1 MKDEN
6 TLKPPLAKDFTGFE
20 GPEVWLDCFLLYNP
34 EEQELYTVPQDPESS
49 KRIANKYA
57 AALESLPQYNIWV
70 DPVDKIVFGAD
81 QTWKT
86 HRSDVG
92 SFVSSASEFLQND
105 HKPRTKPHALWSK
118 ALGGGAKNFVSK
130 YYAPIFG
137 SEMVCNDEIIYS
149 DHARIKKFKD
159 SKILVVAGGP
169 TAKEVD
175 WDPKEYDYVF
185 SCNHFYLNSKMNS
198 TNVAFATIGGE
209 IEMNK
214 DNKKFHNYM
223 SNNDTLLC
231 FEDRHTLRAGKIDR
245 NPNLPDMK
253 ETYGDRC
260 VYAHSRYRGK
270 PGAGPRLINYAVQFG
285 AKEVHFVGVDG
296 MSKETK
302 KGDLHNHAFQPNKK
316 YSHKA
321 LNYGIY
327 RRHYV
332 LFWDYMI
339 NYLKAHKKIKFQ
351 NLGEGHEKNQTTSIS
366 KHFFPLEG

>member
-6 TLKPPLAKDFTGFE
+6 ILKPPRTKDRSGFE
-20 GPEVWLDCFLLYNP
+20 GPEVWLDCFLLYGI
-34 EEQELYTVPQDPESS
+34 EKQRLYVGNNGAEAS
-49 KRIANKYA
+49 KHLADKFFA
-57 AALESLPQYNIWV
+57 SLESPPEHNVWFDQV
-70 DPVDKIVFGAD
+70 DQIAFGAD

-86 HRSDVG
+86 HKSDVA
-92 SFVSSASEFLQND
+92 SFVSSAPEFLEND
-105 HKPRTKPHALWSK
+105 HKPGENPHALWSK
-118 ALGGGAKNFVSK
+118 TLGGGAKNFVSK

-137 SEMVCNDEIIYS
+137 NEIICNDEIIYS
-149 DHARIKKFKD
+149 DNTKIKKFKD

-169 TAKEVD
+169 TAKEID
-175 WDPKEYDYVF
+175 WDPEEYDQVF

-209 IEMNK
+209 IEMDKN
-214 DNKKFHNYM
+214 NKKFHDYM

-231 FEDRHTLRAGKIDR
+231 FEDRHTLRSGKIAR
-245 NPNLPDMK
+245 NPKLTDMK
-253 ETYGDRC
+253 EAYGDRC
-260 VYAHSRYRGK
+260 VFAHSRYRGK
-270 PGAGPRLINYAVQFG
+270 PGAGLRLINYAVHFG

-302 KGDLHNHAFQPNKK
+302 RGDLHNHAFQPNKK
-316 YSHKA
+316 YSHRA

-332 LFWDYMI
+332 LFWDYII
-339 NYLKAHKKIKFQ
+339 NYLKAPKKVKFQ

-366 KHFFPLEG
+366 KHLFPLEN